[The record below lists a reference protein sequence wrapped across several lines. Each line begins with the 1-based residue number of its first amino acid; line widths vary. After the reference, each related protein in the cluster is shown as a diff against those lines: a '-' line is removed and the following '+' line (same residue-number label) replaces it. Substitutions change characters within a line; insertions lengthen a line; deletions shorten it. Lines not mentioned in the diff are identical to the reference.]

1 MKRMITLL
9 MALLTIFSLAACGAG
24 KEEAPAKDY
33 TAQEIFDAIKNAYG
47 ENFIP
52 DADMVEE
59 EYTETYGLNM
69 DDVAEIKA
77 QMAMISFHPDRIV
90 VIKAKEGK
98 GEAVEA
104 ALNTARDNMIQ
115 FGMWYPSNLA
125 KVNAS
130 QVLCNGDHVVFM
142 MLGAANEDVE
152 ATEEE
157 AAKFAQE
164 QMQIGVDAFNKLF
177 Q

>member
-9 MALLTIFSLAACGAG
+9 MALLTVFSLAACGG

-33 TAQEIFDAIKNAYG
+33 SAQEIFDAIKDAYG

-104 ALNTARDNMIQ
+104 ALTAARENLVQ
-115 FGMWYPSNLA
+115 FGMWYPANLA

-130 QVLCNGDHVVFM
+130 QVLRNGDYVVFM
-142 MLGAANEDVE
+142 MLGAADDNIE

-157 AAKFAQE
+157 AAKFAKE

-177 Q
+177 K